1 MASALCIYSAAA
13 PQTDRVRSQ
22 KVPFGADSW
31 TSVPHFYVMPMK
43 MKMKMD
49 SVRLAEGTKNVFAPL
64 INRTCVSFDLS
75 YAAAR
80 VSRPLCV
87 QLLCGVDST
96 NKFPLTNIQAVD
108 LKLRKQKRSL
118 LINQFTLLLLVFWHG
133 SQAHNQSAS
142 RSRCICRLLTK
153 GSRSVTIDR

>member
-1 MASALCIYSAAA
+1 MHLQCCSAANGPCPKPKSSVWRWQLNECA
-13 PQTDRVRSQ
+13 PLLCNADENENENGLRS
-22 KVPFGADSW
+22 
-31 TSVPHFYVMPMK
+31 PHRR
-43 MKMKMD
+43 D
-49 SVRLAEGTKNVFAPL
+49 KNVFAPL
-64 INRTCVSFDLS
+64 INRTCASFDLS

-118 LINQFTLLLLVFWHG
+118 LINQFMLLLLVFWHG
-133 SQAHNQSAS
+133 SQAHNQSVR

-153 GSRSVTIDR
+153 GSWSVTIDR

>member
-1 MASALCIYSAAA
+1 MHLQCCRAANGPCLKPKSSPWRWLLNECTPLLCNAFTLIENGLLS
-13 PQTDRVRSQ
+13 PQRRD
-22 KVPFGADSW
+22 
-31 TSVPHFYVMPMK
+31 
-43 MKMKMD
+43 
-49 SVRLAEGTKNVFAPL
+49 KNVFAPL
-64 INRTCVSFDLS
+64 INRTCASSDLS

-80 VSRPLCV
+80 ASRPLCV

-133 SQAHNQSAS
+133 SQAHNQSVS

>member
-1 MASALCIYSAAA
+1 MHLQCCSAANGPCPKPKSSLWRWQSNECTTLLCNA
-13 PQTDRVRSQ
+13 DENENENGLRS
-22 KVPFGADSW
+22 
-31 TSVPHFYVMPMK
+31 PHRR
-43 MKMKMD
+43 D
-49 SVRLAEGTKNVFAPL
+49 KNVFAPL

-133 SQAHNQSAS
+133 SQAHNQSVS